1 MVSQNGLSSRVEGI
15 VVKEGGRERQIQSRV
30 SIWLMN
36 YEYNMSIR
44 DALWHRLMMSIGQ
57 NYGPKR
63 AVLQWKKSVFP

>member
-44 DALWHRLMMSIGQ
+44 DAL
-57 NYGPKR
+57 
-63 AVLQWKKSVFP
+63 